1 MKYLLWSDNK
11 PPLICKALLDLSVMA
26 HCPGRGDEILVGD
39 LAHII
44 MWEQGGVAQV
54 AGVHSRQVQTNPDGT
69 LDLSDIENKI
79 RSGGDAHLPTTRLIC
94 VEQTHNG
101 TGGRV
106 LPLEY
111 LKKVTM
117 VVQLVDN
124 VLSNLHY

>member
-1 MKYLLWSDNK
+1 
-11 PPLICKALLDLSVMA
+11 MA

-39 LAHII
+39 SAHII

-54 AGVHSRQVQTNPDGT
+54 AGVHTRQVRTNMDGT
-69 LDLSDIENKI
+69 LDLLDIENKV
-79 RSGGDAHLPTTRLIC
+79 RSSGDAHLPTSRLIC

-111 LKKVTM
+111 LRKV
-117 VVQLVDN
+117 N
-124 VLSNLHY
+124 GG

>member
-1 MKYLLWSDNK
+1 
-11 PPLICKALLDLSVMA
+11 MA

-39 LAHII
+39 MAHII

-54 AGVHSRQVQTNPDGT
+54 AGVHSRQVHTNPDGT

-79 RSGGDAHLPTTRLIC
+79 RSRGDAHLPTTRLIC

-111 LKKVTM
+111 LRKVIKVITC
-117 VVQLVDN
+117 VLLHVQV
-124 VLSNLHY
+124 SCNLLYISTLYLFWC

>member
-1 MKYLLWSDNK
+1 
-11 PPLICKALLDLSVMA
+11 MA

-54 AGVHSRQVQTNPDGT
+54 AGVHSRQVRTNIDGT
-69 LDLSDIENKI
+69 LDLLDIENKI
-79 RSGGDAHLPTTRLIC
+79 RSRGDAHEPTSRLIC
-94 VEQTHNG
+94 IEQTHNG

-111 LKKVTM
+111 LRKVM
-117 VVQLVDN
+117 VVKILCI
-124 VLSNLHY
+124 LFHCLF

>member
-1 MKYLLWSDNK
+1 
-11 PPLICKALLDLSVMA
+11 MA

-54 AGVHSRQVQTNPDGT
+54 AGVHSRQVRTNHDGT
-69 LDLSDIENKI
+69 LDLLDIENKI
-79 RSGGDAHLPTTRLIC
+79 RSRGDAHVPTSRLIC
-94 VEQTHNG
+94 IEQTHNG

-111 LKKVTM
+111 LRKVIM
-117 VVQLVDN
+117 VIAFVFCCMYPLTSSVYLLCFVLVLDFGVIN
-124 VLSNLHY
+124 YFL

>member
-1 MKYLLWSDNK
+1 MIKV
-11 PPLICKALLDLSVMA
+11 LLDLSVMA
-26 HCPGRGDEILVGD
+26 HCSGRGDEILVGD

-54 AGVHSRQVQTNPDGT
+54 AGVHSRQVHTNPDGT
-69 LDLSDIENKI
+69 LDLLDIENKI
-79 RSGGDAHLPTTRLIC
+79 RSRGDAHVPTSRLIC

-111 LKKVTM
+111 LREVIMLTLFCVLLHVSCKLLCIKKC
-117 VVQLVDN
+117 
-124 VLSNLHY
+124 

>member
-1 MKYLLWSDNK
+1 
-11 PPLICKALLDLSVMA
+11 MA
-26 HCPGRGDEILVGD
+26 HCQGRGDEILVGD

-54 AGVHSRQVQTNPDGT
+54 AGVHSRQVRTNLDGT
-69 LDLSDIENKI
+69 LDLLDMENKI
-79 RSGGDAHLPTTRLIC
+79 RSRGDAHEPTSCLIC

-111 LKKVTM
+111 LRKVM
-117 VVQLVDN
+117 VKVL
-124 VLSNLHY
+124 VLSHLFSNLLCYLGIR